1 MLLVKK
7 VARHLGLEVK
17 AEVPQRR
24 RDVRRA
30 GAGAGTR
37 AGAARVAAARVG
49 VATLVSS
56 DSLSLLPAA
65 TSASA
70 ALALSSLGRVL
81 DVRILPHLLRLAPR
95 LRQLRRY
102 SVPRRPGRRRRALR
116 LAQCFLR
123 PEQLA
128 ARRLGAG
135 GVCGGP
141 LRHEESL

>member
-1 MLLVKK
+1 MSWTCPG
-7 VARHLGLEVK
+7 H
-17 AEVPQRR
+17 
-24 RDVRRA
+24 
-30 GAGAGTR
+30 
-37 AGAARVAAARVG
+37 
-49 VATLVSS
+49 
-56 DSLSLLPAA
+56 
-65 TSASA
+65 
-70 ALALSSLGRVL
+70 
-81 DVRILPHLLRLAPR
+81 VRILPRLLRLAPR

-116 LAQCFLR
+116 LAQRFLR